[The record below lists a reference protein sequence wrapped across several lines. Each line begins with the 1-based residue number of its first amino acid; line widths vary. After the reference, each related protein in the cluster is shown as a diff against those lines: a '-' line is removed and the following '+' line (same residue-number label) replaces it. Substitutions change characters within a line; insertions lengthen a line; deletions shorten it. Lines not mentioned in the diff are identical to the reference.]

1 MATLA
6 ALVAMA
12 HMQADVAL
20 CAQETALIM
29 MALQLAEDAQQAY
42 TMEAQLVDA
51 PTHHRLVVAAEVA
64 ATLHLMAAAVVATLH
79 HMVAVTVAT
88 PHQVAVQEVAVA
100 TQVVVAAVADSLAAV
115 TVAAVVASVAA
126 EAEAATAVAA
136 VTAVVDNIA
145 HERAKS

>member
-12 HMQADVAL
+12 HMQVDVAL

-42 TMEAQLVDA
+42 TMEVQQVDA

-64 ATLHLMAAAVVATLH
+64 V
-79 HMVAVTVAT
+79 T
-88 PHQVAVQEVAVA
+88 PHQEVAVA
-100 TQVVVAAVADSLAAV
+100 ATLHQQVALGAVAASRAVVAAVAASR
-115 TVAAVVASVAA
+115 VVAMA
-126 EAEAATAVAA
+126 AVAA
-136 VTAVVDNIA
+136 SQAAMAAAEVAVAVEEATAVVDN
-145 HERAKS
+145 

>member
-12 HMQADVAL
+12 HMQVDVAL

-51 PTHHRLVVAAEVA
+51 PTHHRLVVA

-126 EAEAATAVAA
+126 VAAAATAVAA

>member
-1 MATLA
+1 MATLV

-42 TMEAQLVDA
+42 TMEVQQVDA
-51 PTHHRLVVAAEVA
+51 PTHHRLVVA

-88 PHQVAVQEVAVA
+88 PHQVAVQEVEVA
-100 TQVVVAAVADSLAAV
+100 TQVVVAA
-115 TVAAVVASVAA
+115 VAA

>member
-1 MATLA
+1 MATLV

-42 TMEAQLVDA
+42 TMEVQQVDA
-51 PTHHRLVVAAEVA
+51 PTHHRLVVAVE
-64 ATLHLMAAAVVATLH
+64 VVATLH
-79 HMVAVTVAT
+79 LMVAVTVAT
-88 PHQVAVQEVAVA
+88 PHQVAVQEAVA

-126 EAEAATAVAA
+126 EAEAATEVAA
-136 VTAVVDNIA
+136 VTADVDNIA
-145 HERAKS
+145 HERA